1 MISKKQ
7 IEKFVEHLS
16 KTNRELVID
25 YIKGKVPDT
34 LEPSIVQNDCKLTSN
49 QAYEFQQICEQTK
62 DGNLLSISIDAV
74 SQINEQT
81 NDEISR
87 LVMSGNFLHKHVN
100 QTHTQIY
107 EMIGRSKF
115 TIMIIGYWVHDMQE
129 FFKELEKL
137 SKEIKITFILNDK
150 KIKKHS
156 DQITKKWNGKYKP
169 KIYVLNRKEYP
180 DINKLH
186 SKVILI
192 DNTEILIT
200 SANMTKTAM
209 DDSIETGIWTKD
221 KKIINA
227 CRDIFSKFI
236 EDGVFVPKNEVLM

>member
-1 MISKKQ
+1 M
-7 IEKFVEHLS
+7 
-16 KTNRELVID
+16 
-25 YIKGKVPDT
+25 
-34 LEPSIVQNDCKLTSN
+34 
-49 QAYEFQQICEQTK
+49 
-62 DGNLLSISIDAV
+62 
-74 SQINEQT
+74 
-81 NDEISR
+81 
-87 LVMSGNFLHKHVN
+87 
-100 QTHTQIY
+100 
-107 EMIGRSKF
+107 
-115 TIMIIGYWVHDMQE
+115 
-129 FFKELEKL
+129 
-137 SKEIKITFILNDK
+137 
-150 KIKKHS
+150 
-156 DQITKKWNGKYKP
+156 
-169 KIYVLNRKEYP
+169 NRKKYP